1 MGYVMMDADSQATP
15 ADEPTKLSPGEEATP
30 LEGVLDDVVPS
41 PIKKT
46 PLFQAMH
53 AGRYQRQAMIREIE
67 KLTDSHLICYV
78 AGRFSPVDREDTICF
93 VDLLHNIPA
102 GENVDLIL
110 HTGGGDIDAAEKLIS
125 MVRKK
130 VGKARLRVIVP
141 DYAKSAGTLI
151 ALGADS
157 IVMSDTSELGPID
170 PQIVMADHNGN
181 RVAHSVKNYID
192 AYKQYET
199 ALTKDPTDVTAQLML
214 SKLDPATVQLFESVM
229 VRARRFAEKL
239 LTQGMMQNNNGNW
252 SQAVSALLDT
262 SRFQTHGQPIAWE
275 DAADTAIGLT
285 VDYLD
290 PHDELW
296 EHCWQLYCLQ
306 VLAVK
311 DNEKLFESKI
321 ASICI
326 ESGAT

>member
-1 MGYVMMDADSQATP
+1 MP
-15 ADEPTKLSPGEEATP
+15 ADEPNELSPGNDATP
-30 LEGVLDDVVPS
+30 QEGVLDDVVPS
-41 PIKKT
+41 SAKKT

-53 AGRYQRQAMIREIE
+53 AGRYQRQALIREIE
-67 KLTDSHLICYV
+67 QLTESHLICYV
-78 AGRFSPVDREDTICF
+78 GGRYSPVDREDTICF
-93 VDLLHNIPA
+93 VDLLHNIPV

-192 AYKQYET
+192 AYKQYEA
-199 ALTKDPTDVTAQLML
+199 ALTKNPDDITSQLML
-214 SKLDPATVQLFESVM
+214 NKLDPATVQLFESVM
-229 VRARRFAEKL
+229 VRARQFAERL
-239 LTQGMMQNNNGNW
+239 LNQGMMQNNKGNW

-262 SRFQTHGQPIAWE
+262 SRFQTHGQPISWE
-275 DAADTAIGLT
+275 DASDPVIGLT
-285 VDYLD
+285 VDYMH

-296 EHCWQLYCLQ
+296 EKCWQLYCLQ

-311 DNEKLFESKI
+311 DKQKLFESKI

-326 ESGAT
+326 ESGAA